1 MEGRICP
8 RPMPT
13 SRFTDAY
20 EAFLDA
26 LVALR
31 KRAGVTQVELADR
44 LGKPQQYVSKS
55 ELGDRRLDVIEFVAI
70 CRALRVDPKEGF
82 AAVLKHLP
90 KSFDI

>member
-8 RPMPT
+8 GPMPT
-13 SRFTDAY
+13 SRFTLAY

-31 KRAGVTQVELADR
+31 KHTGVTQVELAER

-55 ELGDRRLDVIEFVAI
+55 ELGDRRVDIIEFVAI
-70 CRALRVDPKEGF
+70 CRALDIDPKD
-82 AAVLKHLP
+82 ALSAVLKRLP